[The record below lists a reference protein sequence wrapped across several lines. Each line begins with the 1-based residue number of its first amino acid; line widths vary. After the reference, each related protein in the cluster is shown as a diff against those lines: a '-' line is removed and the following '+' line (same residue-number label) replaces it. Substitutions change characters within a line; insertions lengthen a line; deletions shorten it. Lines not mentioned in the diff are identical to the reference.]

1 MSLPAKS
8 FAMVLTANRQLEAMD
23 IELPDIDENS
33 ALLRLEACGICGS
46 DYEQFEGVLRTP
58 VPVIPGH
65 EPLGVIERIG
75 DKAARRWGVDVGD
88 RVAVETMLS
97 CRHCSA
103 CLGGTYHL
111 CDERRIYSYIPLSE
125 EPGLWGGYAQYMY
138 LHPNSVLHK
147 VNPDIPASIAVI
159 FNPLGAGFRWAVD
172 MPDARPGDTVVI
184 MGPGQRGLASVIAL
198 RHVGVT
204 DIIVTGLAAD
214 AEKLALARLY
224 GAREIIDVDNEN
236 VVHRVKELTNG
247 RGADIVVDVSS
258 YATQPV
264 ADALQL
270 VKVGGQIILAGVK
283 GFKPVDNFVSD
294 LIVMK
299 EATIKGAIGVT
310 STSYRQAIDVI
321 ESGQVDFS
329 PMHTHDFDLEDAELA
344 IRTLAREIAGEESI
358 HSCLIPPS

>member
-1 MSLPAKS
+1 MSLPTKS

-75 DKAARRWGVDVGD
+75 NKAARRWGVDVGD

-344 IRTLAREIAGEESI
+344 IRTLAREIAGDESI
-358 HSCLIPPS
+358 HSCLIPPG

>member
-23 IELPDIDENS
+23 IELPDIDGNS

-111 CDERRIYSYIPLSE
+111 CDERRIYSYIPLFE

-344 IRTLAREIAGEESI
+344 IRTLAREIAGDESI

>member
-310 STSYRQAIDVI
+310 STSYQQAIDVI

-344 IRTLAREIAGEESI
+344 IRTLAREIAGDESI

>member
-1 MSLPAKS
+1 M
-8 FAMVLTANRQLEAMD
+8 
-23 IELPDIDENS
+23 
-33 ALLRLEACGICGS
+33 
-46 DYEQFEGVLRTP
+46 
-58 VPVIPGH
+58 
-65 EPLGVIERIG
+65 
-75 DKAARRWGVDVGD
+75 
-88 RVAVETMLS
+88 
-97 CRHCSA
+97 
-103 CLGGTYHL
+103 
-111 CDERRIYSYIPLSE
+111 
-125 EPGLWGGYAQYMY
+125 
-138 LHPNSVLHK
+138 
-147 VNPDIPASIAVI
+147 
-159 FNPLGAGFRWAVD
+159 
-172 MPDARPGDTVVI
+172 
-184 MGPGQRGLASVIAL
+184 IAL

-224 GAREIIDVDNEN
+224 GAREIIDVDSEN

-344 IRTLAREIAGEESI
+344 IRMLAREIAGDESI

>member
-75 DKAARRWGVDVGD
+75 DQAARRWGVDVGD

-344 IRTLAREIAGEESI
+344 IRTLAREIAGDESI

>member
-111 CDERRIYSYIPLSE
+111 CDERMIYSYIPLSE

-329 PMHTHDFDLEDAELA
+329 SMHTHDFDLEDAELA
-344 IRTLAREIAGEESI
+344 IRTLAREIAGDESI

>member
-97 CRHCSA
+97 CRHCTA

-172 MPDARPGDTVVI
+172 MPEARPGDTVVI

-224 GAREIIDVDNEN
+224 GSREIIDVDSEN

-344 IRTLAREIAGEESI
+344 IRTLAREIAGDESI